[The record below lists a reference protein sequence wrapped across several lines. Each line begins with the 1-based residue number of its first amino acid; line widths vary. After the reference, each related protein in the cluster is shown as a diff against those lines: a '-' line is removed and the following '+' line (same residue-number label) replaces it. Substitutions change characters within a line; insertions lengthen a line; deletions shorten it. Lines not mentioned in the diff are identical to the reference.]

1 MQINRLEYSHNAHC
15 QAPPRWRGSATR
27 VLLCKSKILF
37 APNGQG
43 NRQLAVKFAP
53 AGGVEFV
60 EPEKI
65 EAEDEQEN

>member
-1 MQINRLEYSHNAHC
+1 LVFRQTAVSGNVN
-15 QAPPRWRGSATR
+15 PRWRGSATR

-43 NRQLAVKFAP
+43 TNCKFAP